1 MQDVEHGMD
10 SVWGTL
16 NQDPENQSDGL
27 LCTSIL
33 NSPWF
38 CAIPT
43 GPILEE
49 LHIAAPHK
57 AAAALHFLADI
68 MSKVMVMLL
77 VINMMIVIGDVQ
89 NAIWVRLQP
98 TNIQV
103 DTSELSTRMWF
114 LILGST

>member
-16 NQDPENQSDGL
+16 NQDPENQSVGL
-27 LCTSIL
+27 FRRSIL
-33 NSPWF
+33 NSPRF
-38 CAIPT
+38 CAIPA
-43 GPILEE
+43 GPVLEE

-68 MSKVMVMLL
+68 MNRVMVMLL

-103 DTSELSTRMWF
+103 DTSEQSTRMWF

>member
-1 MQDVEHGMD
+1 MD

-16 NQDPENQSDGL
+16 NQDPENQSFGQFRR
-27 LCTSIL
+27 SIL
-33 NSPWF
+33 NSPRF

-68 MSKVMVMLL
+68 MNKVMVMLL

-89 NAIWVRLQP
+89 NVNRVRLQP

>member
-10 SVWGTL
+10 SVWRTL
-16 NQDPENQSDGL
+16 NQDPENQSDSL

-68 MSKVMVMLL
+68 MNRVMVMLL
-77 VINMMIVIGDVQ
+77 VINMMIVNGDVQ
-89 NAIWVRLQP
+89 NMNRFKLHP
-98 TNIQV
+98 NNIRV
-103 DTSELSTRMWF
+103 DTNELSTRMWF
-114 LILGST
+114 WILGST

>member
-10 SVWGTL
+10 SVWGIQAKL
-16 NQDPENQSDGL
+16 NQDSENQSDG
-27 LCTSIL
+27 IL
-33 NSPWF
+33 NSPRF

-43 GPILEE
+43 GPVLEE

-68 MSKVMVMLL
+68 MNRVMVMLL

-89 NAIWVRLQP
+89 NVNRVRLQP
-98 TNIQV
+98 TNVRV
-103 DTSELSTRMWF
+103 DTNKLSTRIWF
-114 LILGST
+114 WILGST

>member
-10 SVWGTL
+10 SVWRTL
-16 NQDPENQSDGL
+16 NQDSENQSDG
-27 LCTSIL
+27 IL
-33 NSPWF
+33 NSPRF

-43 GPILEE
+43 GPVLEE

-68 MSKVMVMLL
+68 MNRLMVMLL
-77 VINMMIVIGDVQ
+77 VINMTIVNGDVQ
-89 NAIWVRLQP
+89 NVNRFKLHP
-98 TNIQV
+98 NNICV
-103 DTSELSTRMWF
+103 DTCELSTRMWF